1 MSTYTIGIPI
11 VEKFDLMDVAN
22 PYEVFSWM
30 KPFWRAA
37 GTELQVLLIGHAK
50 GAQVQAFN
58 GASLTTQA
66 CFADFNEARL
76 DLIFVPGGGS
86 DYIEGIRRDRKLL
99 EFVGTQ
105 AKHAKLVAS
114 VCTGAFV
121 LAEAGVLE
129 GLRATTHWMF
139 QEELQQRYPN
149 VQVVNGY
156 PRFVTDGKVMTG
168 GGISSGI
175 DASLSLAG
183 AIAGEQV
190 GRDIELAIQYHPQ
203 PPYGTGDP
211 AVADYTTWKQV
222 TTDLKG

>member
-22 PYEVFSWM
+22 PYEVFSWIQ
-30 KPFWRAA
+30 PFYREA
-37 GTELQVLLIGHAK
+37 GTELKVLLIGHGK
-50 GAQVQAFN
+50 GTQVQSFN
-58 GASLTTQA
+58 GASLTAQA
-66 CFADFNEARL
+66 CFADFAEEQL

-86 DYIEGIRRDRKLL
+86 DYIAATRKDKDLL
-99 EFVGTQ
+99 EFVRTQ
-105 AKHAKLVAS
+105 AKDAKLVAS

-139 QEELQQRYPN
+139 QEELQKRYPS

-156 PRFVTDGKVMTG
+156 PRFVTDGKFMTG

-175 DASLSLAG
+175 DAALYLAG
-183 AIAGEQV
+183 TIAGEQV
-190 GRDIELAIQYHPQ
+190 GRDIELAIQYRPQ

-222 TTDLKG
+222 TTDLA